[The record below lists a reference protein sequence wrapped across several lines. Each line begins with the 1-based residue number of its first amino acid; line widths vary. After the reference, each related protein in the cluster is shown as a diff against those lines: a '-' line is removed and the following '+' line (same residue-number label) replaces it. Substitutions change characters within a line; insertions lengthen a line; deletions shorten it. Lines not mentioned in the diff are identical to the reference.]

1 MLDNAPIL
9 KGFTSGALQGI
20 ETGLA
25 REAACY
31 VLELLVRQPDG
42 RYAALETLAWLVDRL
57 TPGAR
62 QQYGEA
68 LERAWAAGLAGQGY
82 VEWLAGRLWIPL
94 HAVAASRPWG
104 DDDATFSSLTIGE
117 RAAFVRVV
125 ALGRRNAIVNT
136 ALQAHRAAQGSI
148 SLTEALLGLVEA
160 LAQQNATLERTLAG
174 SSESQP

>member
-1 MLDNAPIL
+1 VLDNAPIL

-68 LERAWAAGLAGQGY
+68 LERAWAAGLDLVY

-94 HAVAASRPWG
+94 HAVPDPRPRG
-104 DDDATFSSLTIGE
+104 DDGATFSALTMRE
-117 RAAFVRVV
+117 RAAFLRVV